1 LRAGARRGANTSR
14 LYFTVWC
21 TIKEPPPFCQAYG
34 ALVFT
39 LSAHVLHVDNPSM
52 VHHTLFYMVKYSD
65 PQLNR
70 TFAALV
76 DQTRRAILDRLER
89 EDGVSISELAK
100 PFAITLP
107 GVMKHLDVLEDAGLI
122 TRWKQGRTVTVRLR
136 PDPMRS
142 PLDWLRRY
150 EHFWSPRLDR
160 LAKYAESEEA
170 KTSRKGR

>member
-1 LRAGARRGANTSR
+1 MGILSKHSQGAVKCLWDARNGLQRRVLPVDIRRTVHQTLR
-14 LYFTVWC
+14 
-21 TIKEPPPFCQAYG
+21 
-34 ALVFT
+34 
-39 LSAHVLHVDNPSM
+39 
-52 VHHTLFYMVKYSD
+52 YMVKFND

-89 EDGVSISELAK
+89 EDGISVSELAK

-150 EHFWSPRLDR
+150 ERFWSSRLDR
-160 LAKYAESEEA
+160 LTAYAESEESKA
-170 KTSRKGR
+170 RRKGR